1 MGRSRARMFGAVD
14 AVEQPPRRACEMAG
28 AQFVIPRHVG
38 KPSPDTNKRLR
49 LTHTH
54 VLFIGI
60 VCLCVLPYA
69 LTFGIYYPREH
80 VRA

>member
-1 MGRSRARMFGAVD
+1 MGRSRARIFGAAD

-54 VLFIGI
+54 TH
-60 VCLCVLPYA
+60 
-69 LTFGIYYPREH
+69 TFASSASFVFVFYHIP
-80 VRA
+80 